1 MTEIPQN
8 SREKEQS
15 VPDDARKF
23 IVRAGKLNQAFL
35 DAHGAKIYTMVT
47 DWIDIGDDTE
57 TKLVHKTYHNG
68 SQEWRK
74 ITKRKDADGSRRTD
88 RDDIDPEAADFPD
101 LTKVSLKHLVKQRST
116 FRFEQGGILYEIN
129 YDSIPEKGLIMLE
142 VDAVSKS
149 SDDRTQFDPRELPL
163 DLIEVSG
170 DPRYEGWRVADL

>member
-57 TKLVHKTYHNG
+57 TKLVHKTY
-68 SQEWRK
+68 
-74 ITKRKDADGSRRTD
+74 
-88 RDDIDPEAADFPD
+88 
-101 LTKVSLKHLVKQRST
+101 
-116 FRFEQGGILYEIN
+116 
-129 YDSIPEKGLIMLE
+129 
-142 VDAVSKS
+142 
-149 SDDRTQFDPRELPL
+149 
-163 DLIEVSG
+163 
-170 DPRYEGWRVADL
+170 